1 MQFNKPTFSEKC
13 PVTGK
18 RIGGMLDEWS
28 LHCWNKST
36 ETYVV
41 YANVYGDTDWEEGFY
56 IRTSAVVKLDE
67 ENSVLET
74 MNTIYKLGNKYKF
87 EETL

>member
-1 MQFNKPTFSEKC
+1 MQFNKPTFSERC
-13 PVTGK
+13 PITGK
-18 RIGGMLDEWS
+18 RIGGLLEDWS
-28 LHCWNKST
+28 YHCWDKSQ
-36 ETYVV
+36 ELYVV

-74 MNTIYKLGNKYKF
+74 RNTIYKLGNKYKF
-87 EETL
+87 EEVV

>member
-1 MQFNKPTFSEKC
+1 MQFNKPTFSERC
-13 PVTGK
+13 PTTGK
-18 RIGGMLDEWS
+18 RIGGLLEDWS
-28 LHCWNKST
+28 YHCWDKSQ
-36 ETYVV
+36 ELYVV

-74 MNTIYKLGNKYKF
+74 RNTIYKLGKKYKF
-87 EETL
+87 EEPL